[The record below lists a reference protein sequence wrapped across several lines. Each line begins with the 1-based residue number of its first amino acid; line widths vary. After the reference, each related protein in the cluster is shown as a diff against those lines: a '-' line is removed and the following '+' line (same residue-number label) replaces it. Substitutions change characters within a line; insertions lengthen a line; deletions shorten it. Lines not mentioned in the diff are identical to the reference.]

1 MMHFF
6 DVNKTLEHKK
16 TTVKEIAHREEAVE
30 IIQKCLAM
38 YEEKFGGVR

>member
-1 MMHFF
+1 MIILFKYK
-6 DVNKTLEHKK
+6 NTLEHKK